1 MSILLILIITA
12 ADFTKPNRFTSFAP
26 IRKGT
31 QAGWFVDGAGYMAA
45 AANAIES
52 AKEEIMIADWWL
64 SPEIYLKRPA
74 NTEHTYRLDK
84 MLERK
89 AV

>member
-1 MSILLILIITA
+1 
-12 ADFTKPNRFTSFAP
+12 
-26 IRKGT
+26 
-31 QAGWFVDGAGYMAA
+31 MAA

-74 NTEHTYRLDK
+74 NTEHTFRLDK

-89 AV
+89 AVSLLARFNFTKITL